1 MPNRLFLLIVL
12 LASFAAPAASVRA
25 AGAAEP
31 RAAYNF
37 NPDWKLFVGDA
48 KGAEAPAFDDAKW
61 KPVTLPHAWNE
72 DSAFKVS
79 IEQLPTGIAWY
90 RKHFTLPADAAGK
103 RVVLEF
109 QGIRHAGE
117 FFVNGK
123 SVGLHENGIM
133 AFGLDVTAALN
144 PPGQDNVIAA
154 RIDNAWDYRERATK
168 SPFQWND
175 RNFYANF
182 GGINK
187 NVVLHV
193 LPPLHQTLPLFSNL
207 GTTGVYVYASDV

>member
-1 MPNRLFLLIVL
+1 MPNTFFSLVVVAFAVVL
-12 LASFAAPAASVRA
+12 SAVAPARA
-25 AGAAEP
+25 AAEP

-90 RKHFTLPADAAGK
+90 RKHFSLPAGAAGQ

-109 QGIRHAGE
+109 QGIRFAGE
-117 FFVNGK
+117 CFVNGK
-123 SVGLHENGIM
+123 SVGLHENGVM
-133 AFGLDVTAALN
+133 AFGLDVTSALN
-144 PPGQDNVIAA
+144 PAGQDNVIAA
-154 RIDNAWDYRERATK
+154 RIDNAWDYRERA
-168 SPFQWND
+168 
-175 RNFYANF
+175 
-182 GGINK
+182 
-187 NVVLHV
+187 
-193 LPPLHQTLPLFSNL
+193 
-207 GTTGVYVYASDV
+207 

>member
-1 MPNRLFLLIVL
+1 MLNRLLIVVVA
-12 LASFAAPAASVRA
+12 LAATLITVPAWA
-25 AGAAEP
+25 AGEP
-31 RAAYNF
+31 RAAYDF

-90 RKHFTLPADAAGK
+90 RKHFTLPADAADK

-109 QGIRHAGE
+109 QGIRFAGE

-133 AFGLDVTAALN
+133 
-144 PPGQDNVIAA
+144 
-154 RIDNAWDYRERATK
+154 
-168 SPFQWND
+168 
-175 RNFYANF
+175 
-182 GGINK
+182 
-187 NVVLHV
+187 
-193 LPPLHQTLPLFSNL
+193 
-207 GTTGVYVYASDV
+207 